1 MGNRYYITGVQLGI
15 IMALAINM
23 DSKSLKE
30 LLKEI
35 EDKQYLCEAEELK
48 GYEKTKVG
56 LNKLRK
62 LLSQNIEKEKK

>member
-1 MGNRYYITGVQLGI
+1 MGNRYYITGVQLGMLKAYFKDNKGILEI
-15 IMALAINM
+15 I
-23 DSKSLKE
+23 D
-30 LLKEI
+30 EI
-35 EDKQYLCEAEELK
+35 LDKQYLCEAEELK